1 MFNTILLQSDII
13 NIWCELI
20 EITIQIVIQCISF
33 SELLSLNSDTN
44 TVTHRMQRM
53 QRSEK
58 KDYS

>member
-44 TVTHRMQRM
+44 TVTLRMQRM